1 MFAGLGLFIFSCL
14 SIYWVIELFSL
25 MKLQPNS
32 WLIAVGFLV
41 LFCLAFISSFFTIF
55 ILFLPFFVE
64 MEMGGS
70 KSWRNYFIFFSI
82 LMCFPTIYLILYP
95 TAFINGYYSWISLA
109 VFGYGAGHT
118 FVMYLKER

>member
-1 MFAGLGLFIFSCL
+1 
-14 SIYWVIELFSL
+14 

-82 LMCFPTIYLILYP
+82 LMCFPIIYLILYP

>member
-1 MFAGLGLFIFSCL
+1 MFAGLGLFILSCL

-82 LMCFPTIYLILYP
+82 LMCFPIIYLILYP